1 MLYLSKVMIIHYFDR
16 CCYVFFPSKM
26 NEPIFQIGS
35 KLTPLL
41 GWAIAMSMFAPTLMS
56 SYGQF
61 SLECRSRICRWI
73 GIDSEGNPTYYDP
86 EVHGH
91 RAVMAVACI
100 ILVLNVTTYVKV
112 SVKRWIIITSF
123 KLRSLIKP
131 WDFKSN
137 SI

>member
-112 SVKRWIIITSF
+112 SVKR
-123 KLRSLIKP
+123 
-131 WDFKSN
+131 
-137 SI
+137 

>member
-1 MLYLSKVMIIHYFDR
+1 M
-16 CCYVFFPSKM
+16 FFPSKM
-26 NEPIFQIGS
+26 NEPIFKIGS
-35 KLTPLL
+35 TLTPLL

-73 GIDSEGNPTYYDP
+73 SIDSEGSPTYYDP

-112 SVKRWIIITSF
+112 SVKR
-123 KLRSLIKP
+123 
-131 WDFKSN
+131 
-137 SI
+137 

>member
-73 GIDSEGNPTYYDP
+73 SIDSEGNPTYYDP

-112 SVKRWIIITSF
+112 SVK
-123 KLRSLIKP
+123 
-131 WDFKSN
+131 N
-137 SI
+137 

>member
-1 MLYLSKVMIIHYFDR
+1 MIIHYFDR

-112 SVKRWIIITSF
+112 SVKRRIIITSF
-123 KLRSLIKP
+123 ETDI
-131 WDFKSN
+131 
-137 SI
+137 